1 MDQEGQ
7 GFRRPLEDY
16 TEYLTLLARLQID
29 PRFRGQIDPAD
40 LVQQTL
46 LKAHERRRQ
55 FRGTSEAEFAAW
67 LRAIL
72 ANHLADAVRRL
83 GRGEGD
89 RERSLEAALEHS
101 SARLGQWLAAEQ
113 SSPSQRAMHQEQL
126 LGMAEALA
134 QLPDDQRLALEMR
147 HLQDLP
153 VTEISRLM
161 GRSPASVAG
170 LLRRGLK
177 AIRSLLDDPR

>member
-1 MDQEGQ
+1 
-7 GFRRPLEDY
+7 
-16 TEYLTLLARLQID
+16 
-29 PRFRGQIDPAD
+29 
-40 LVQQTL
+40 
-46 LKAHERRRQ
+46 
-55 FRGTSEAEFAAW
+55 
-67 LRAIL
+67 
-72 ANHLADAVRRL
+72 RL
-83 GRGEGD
+83 GHGEGD

-101 SARLGQWLAAEQ
+101 SARLGQWLAAEE

-161 GRSPASVAG
+161 GRSPAAVAG

-177 AIRSLLDDPR
+177 AIRSLLDNPQ

>member
-29 PRFRGQIDPAD
+29 PRFGSQIDPAD

-134 QLPDDQRLALEMR
+134 QLPDDQRLVLEMR

-177 AIRSLLDDPR
+177 AIRSLLDDPQ

>member
-16 TEYLTLLARLQID
+16 AEYLTLLARLQID
-29 PRFRGQIDPAD
+29 PRFRGQVDPAD

-72 ANHLADAVRRL
+72 AHHLVDAVRRL

-177 AIRSLLDDPR
+177 AIRSLLDDTQ